1 MGVGAGARGAASRRL
16 PLLLA
21 ALLPAA
27 AALGDGPPPRT
38 SYVYPPFKHSLGL
51 SRVGELELK
60 LFLGPTA
67 RYANPQGLAAVKL
80 ADRDDRRTRRD
91 DDELT
96 LFGVN
101 SDLGQIVWNP
111 SLTAVAKL
119 GRVGSG
125 EGELLRP
132 RGIAADEAGR
142 VVVADTG
149 NRRLVLL
156 QVSDRR
162 LEWLGAVD
170 DAGGAPFSP
179 TDVAL
184 AGGVIWCTD
193 WSGRILRFTRDGR
206 WLGEWPLAA
215 RDGPLDGPLALAVQ
229 DRDEPWNHWRRFSL
243 LVVDGDGQRLR
254 LYDAGGR
261 LRAERTLAE
270 IAPPPGRFGY
280 PVLDLFGQVVVPDSV
295 QGRLLKLDRRLRHL
309 DAITRIDGD
318 ERPLDHC
325 NSLALWRRFGQLFIA
340 EARGGSYVW
349 TGTDILA
356 PALTPLPNA
365 RAPGLELEYRL
376 TEPSLFSVSLR
387 AGGGERTVV
396 AERRRNAGL
405 RRDWVPL
412 PDTLPAGAEL
422 VLRAAPTYSARRFLT
437 AERRLA
443 LPSGP
448 VAWGGAAA
456 TASGA
461 AGGEHVAPAD
471 SGAARQAGPAAPVA
485 REEAAP

>member
-1 MGVGAGARGAASRRL
+1 MGACGAAVRRHL
-16 PLLLA
+16 LFLATLLLA
-21 ALLPAA
+21 ATAG
-27 AALGDGPPPRT
+27 GDEPPRRT
-38 SYVYPPFKHSLGL
+38 TYVYPPFKHSLGL

-80 ADRDDRRTRRD
+80 ADRDDGRTRRD

-101 SDLGQIVWNP
+101 ADLGQIVWNP

-125 EGELLRP
+125 TGELLRP
-132 RGIAADEAGR
+132 RGIAADAAGR

-156 QVSDRR
+156 QVAGRS
-162 LEWLGAVD
+162 LEWLRTVD
-170 DAGGAPFSP
+170 AAGGAPFSP

-184 AGGVIWCTD
+184 AGGMIWCTD
-193 WSGRILRFTRDGR
+193 WSGRILRFTRDGG
-206 WLGEWPLAA
+206 WLGDWPLAA

-243 LVVDGDGQRLR
+243 AVVDQDGQRLR

-261 LRAERTLAE
+261 LSAERTLAE
-270 IAPPPGRFGY
+270 LIAPPGRFGY

-309 DAITRIDGD
+309 DVLTRIDGD
-318 ERPLDHC
+318 ARPLDHC
-325 NSLALWRRFGQLFIA
+325 NSLAIWRRFGQLFIV

-356 PALTPLPNA
+356 PAIAPLPGA
-365 RAPGLELEYRL
+365 REPGLELEYRL
-376 TEPSLFSVSLR
+376 TEPSLFSVALR
-387 AGGGERTVV
+387 AGGRERTVV

-412 PDTLPAGAEL
+412 PDSLPAGAEL
-422 VLRAAPTYSARRFLT
+422 VLRATPTFSARKFHT
-437 AERRLA
+437 AERCLH
-443 LPSGP
+443 LPAGP
-448 VAWGGAAA
+448 VAWAGAAPD
-456 TASGA
+456 GA
-461 AGGEHVAPAD
+461 VAPDAVPAD
-471 SGAARQAGPAAPVA
+471 SVASRPGPPSDRPANAEMGP
-485 REEAAP
+485 